1 MKHIDMKL
9 GPLTKIVK
17 RSERTSKKFDDDV
30 MQNVIFPIFGQF
42 GAVQKPD
49 SGHRVCKPFVLQKL
63 KTELKNL

>member
-49 SGHRVCKPFVLQKL
+49 SGRLVS
-63 KTELKNL
+63 KT

>member
-1 MKHIDMKL
+1 MKHIDKKV

-17 RSERTSKKFDDDV
+17 RSKRISKKIDDDV

-49 SGHRVCKPFVLQKL
+49 SGRIVS
-63 KTELKNL
+63 KT

>member
-1 MKHIDMKL
+1 MKHIDKKV

-17 RSERTSKKFDDDV
+17 RSKRTSKKIDDDV

-49 SGHRVCKPFVLQKL
+49 SGRTVS
-63 KTELKNL
+63 KT